1 MRETD
6 DILRRIANN
15 EATEEEMRMADEYL
29 QNLSQ
34 RLSSQIDGWEKGK
47 EEEEVGSGSHQSR
60 RVWLR
65 TALAA
70 AACLLLLF
78 SVALWFE
85 RPDDTT
91 TAAMTQKDS
100 FDNPEEAA
108 AEAEQALLKFSEV
121 INKATCYNTK

>member
-1 MRETD
+1 MRDTD
-6 DILRRIANN
+6 DILKRIANN

-34 RLSSQIDGWEKGK
+34 RLSSQIDGWEK
-47 EEEEVGSGSHQSR
+47 EEVGSGSHQSR

-70 AACLLLLF
+70 AASLLLLF

-100 FDNPEEAA
+100 FDNPEDAA

>member
-1 MRETD
+1 MRDTD

-34 RLSSQIDGWEKGK
+34 RISSHIDGWEK
-47 EEEEVGSGSHQSR
+47 EEDGSGSHQSR

-91 TAAMTQKDS
+91 TAAMMQKDS

>member
-15 EATEEEMRMADEYL
+15 EATEEEMRVADEYL
-29 QNLSQ
+29 QSLSQ
-34 RLSSQIDGWEKGK
+34 RLSSQIDDWEK
-47 EEEEVGSGSHQSR
+47 EEVDAYSHPSR

-78 SVALWFE
+78 SVTLWFDH
-85 RPDDTT
+85 PDDTT
-91 TAAMTQKDS
+91 AAAMVQKDS

>member
-15 EATEEEMRMADEYL
+15 EATEEEMRVADEYL
-29 QNLSQ
+29 QSLNQ
-34 RLSSQIDGWEKGK
+34 RLSSQIDDWEK
-47 EEEEVGSGSHQSR
+47 EEVDTCSHQSR
-60 RVWLR
+60 RVLLR
-65 TALAA
+65 TALTA

-78 SVALWFE
+78 SVALWFDH
-85 RPDDTT
+85 PDDTT
-91 TAAMTQKDS
+91 AAAIVQKDS

>member
-1 MRETD
+1 MKETD

-15 EATEEEMRMADEYL
+15 EATEEEMRVADEYL
-29 QNLSQ
+29 QSLSQ
-34 RLSSQIDGWEKGK
+34 RLSSQIDDWEK
-47 EEEEVGSGSHQSR
+47 EEVDARSHPSR

-65 TALAA
+65 TALTA

-78 SVALWFE
+78 SVALWFD

-91 TAAMTQKDS
+91 AAAMVQKDS
-100 FDNPEEAA
+100 FDDPEEAA

>member
-15 EATEEEMRMADEYL
+15 EATEEEMRVADEYL

-34 RLSSQIDGWEKGK
+34 RLSSQIDDWEK
-47 EEEEVGSGSHQSR
+47 EEVDIRSHQSR
-60 RVWLR
+60 RVGLR

-78 SVALWFE
+78 SVALWFD

-91 TAAMTQKDS
+91 AAAMVQKDS
-100 FDNPEEAA
+100 FDDPEEAA

>member
-15 EATEEEMRMADEYL
+15 EATEEEMRVADEYL

-34 RLSSQIDGWEKGK
+34 RLSSQIDDWEK
-47 EEEEVGSGSHQSR
+47 EEVDVRSHQSR

-78 SVALWFE
+78 SVALWFDH
-85 RPDDTT
+85 PDDTT
-91 TAAMTQKDS
+91 AAAIVQKDS

>member
-15 EATEEEMRMADEYL
+15 EATEEEMRVADEYL
-29 QNLSQ
+29 QSLNQ
-34 RLSSQIDGWEKGK
+34 RLSSQIDDWEK
-47 EEEEVGSGSHQSR
+47 EEVDVLSHQSR

-78 SVALWFE
+78 SVALWFDH
-85 RPDDTT
+85 PDDTT
-91 TAAMTQKDS
+91 AAAIVQKDS

>member
-15 EATEEEMRMADEYL
+15 EATEEEMRVADEYL
-29 QNLSQ
+29 QNFSQ
-34 RLSSQIDGWEKGK
+34 RLSSQIDDWEK
-47 EEEEVGSGSHQSR
+47 EEVDTRSHQSR

-78 SVALWFE
+78 SVALWFD

-91 TAAMTQKDS
+91 AAAMVQKDS
-100 FDNPEEAA
+100 FDAPEEAA

>member
-1 MRETD
+1 MRDTD

-34 RLSSQIDGWEKGK
+34 RLSSQIDGWEK
-47 EEEEVGSGSHQSR
+47 EEVGSGSHRSR

-70 AACLLLLF
+70 AASLLLLF

-91 TAAMTQKDS
+91 TAAITQKDS
-100 FDNPEEAA
+100 FDNPEDAA

>member
-15 EATEEEMRMADEYL
+15 EATEEEMRVADEYL
-29 QNLSQ
+29 QSLSQ
-34 RLSSQIDGWEKGK
+34 RLSSKIDDWEK
-47 EEEEVGSGSHQSR
+47 EEVDARSHPSR

-78 SVALWFE
+78 SVALWFDH
-85 RPDDTT
+85 PDDTT
-91 TAAMTQKDS
+91 AAAMVQKDS

>member
-15 EATEEEMRMADEYL
+15 EATEEEMRVADEYL

-34 RLSSQIDGWEKGK
+34 RLSSQIDDWEK
-47 EEEEVGSGSHQSR
+47 EEVDVRSHQSR

-65 TALAA
+65 TALTA

-78 SVALWFE
+78 SVALWFD
-85 RPDDTT
+85 RPNDT
-91 TAAMTQKDS
+91 TAAAMVQKDS

>member
-15 EATEEEMRMADEYL
+15 EATEEEMRVADEYL
-29 QNLSQ
+29 QSLSQ
-34 RLSSQIDGWEKGK
+34 RLSSQINDWEK
-47 EEEEVGSGSHQSR
+47 EEVDACSHPSR

-78 SVALWFE
+78 SVALWFDH
-85 RPDDTT
+85 PDDTT
-91 TAAMTQKDS
+91 AAAMVQKDS

>member
-15 EATEEEMRMADEYL
+15 EATEEEMRVADEYL

-34 RLSSQIDGWEKGK
+34 RLSSQIDDWEK
-47 EEEEVGSGSHQSR
+47 EEVDTRSHQSR

-65 TALAA
+65 TALTA

-78 SVALWFE
+78 SVALWFD

-91 TAAMTQKDS
+91 AAAMVQKDS
-100 FDNPEEAA
+100 FDDPEEAA

>member
-15 EATEEEMRMADEYL
+15 EATEEEMRVADEYL
-29 QNLSQ
+29 QSLSQ
-34 RLSSQIDGWEKGK
+34 RLSSQIDDWEK
-47 EEEEVGSGSHQSR
+47 EEVDACSHPSR

-78 SVALWFE
+78 SVTLWFDH
-85 RPDDTT
+85 PDDTT
-91 TAAMTQKDS
+91 AAAMVQKDS

>member
-1 MRETD
+1 MRDTD
-6 DILRRIANN
+6 DILKRIANN

-34 RLSSQIDGWEKGK
+34 RLSSQIDGWEK
-47 EEEEVGSGSHQSR
+47 EVGSGSHQSR

-70 AACLLLLF
+70 AASLLLLF
-78 SVALWFE
+78 SVAHWFE

-100 FDNPEEAA
+100 FDNPEDAA
-108 AEAEQALLKFSEV
+108 AEAEQALLKFSDV

>member
-15 EATEEEMRMADEYL
+15 EATEEEMRVADEYL
-29 QNLSQ
+29 QSLSQ
-34 RLSSQIDGWEKGK
+34 RLSSQIDDWEK
-47 EEEEVGSGSHQSR
+47 EEVDACSHQSR
-60 RVWLR
+60 RVLLR

-78 SVALWFE
+78 SVALWFDH
-85 RPDDTT
+85 PDDTT
-91 TAAMTQKDS
+91 AAAIVQKDS

>member
-15 EATEEEMRMADEYL
+15 EATEEEMRMADGYL

-34 RLSSQIDGWEKGK
+34 RISSQIDSWEK
-47 EEEEVGSGSHQSR
+47 EEVGSGSHQSR

-91 TAAMTQKDS
+91 TAAIMQKDS

>member
-1 MRETD
+1 MRDTD

-34 RLSSQIDGWEKGK
+34 RLSSQIDDWEKK
-47 EEEEVGSGSHQSR
+47 EVASGSHQPR

-70 AACLLLLF
+70 AASLLLLF
-78 SVALWFE
+78 SVALWFGH
-85 RPDDTT
+85 PDDT

>member
-1 MRETD
+1 MRKTD
-6 DILRRIANN
+6 DILRRIARN

-29 QNLSQ
+29 ENFSHQ
-34 RLSSQIDGWEKGK
+34 LSSKIDAWEN
-47 EEEEVGSGSHQSR
+47 EEAVSRSPRPR
-60 RVWLR
+60 RVWLP
-65 TALAA
+65 TAVAA

-78 SVALWFE
+78 SVALWFGHS
-85 RPDDTT
+85 DKT
-91 TAAMTQKDS
+91 TAAVVVQKDT

>member
-1 MRETD
+1 MRDTD
-6 DILRRIANN
+6 DILKRIANN

-34 RLSSQIDGWEKGK
+34 RLSSQIDGWEK
-47 EEEEVGSGSHQSR
+47 EVGSGSHQSR

-70 AACLLLLF
+70 AASLLLLF

-100 FDNPEEAA
+100 FDNPEDAA

>member
-1 MRETD
+1 MRDTD
-6 DILRRIANN
+6 DILKRIANN

-34 RLSSQIDGWEKGK
+34 RLSSQIAGWEK
-47 EEEEVGSGSHQSR
+47 EEVGSGSHQSR

-70 AACLLLLF
+70 AASLLLLF